1 MQKLF
6 DFSKAQMQ
14 VPEDDERL
22 MIILK
27 IVKEYDYIFEV
38 VDDEFQDHWNFTEYK
53 YSREKGV
60 ELIETIDKHGQEWV
74 NLDHCDFKQRITRSH
89 SKRDILIGLD
99 IAFRGHHITIRLGNL
114 NGY

>member
-6 DFSKAQMQ
+6 DFSKAQML

-38 VDDEFQDHWNFTEYK
+38 VDDEFQDHWNFSEYE
-53 YSREKGV
+53 YSREKGD
-60 ELIETIDKHGQEWV
+60 E
-74 NLDHCDFKQRITRSH
+74 HCDFKQRITRSH
-89 SKRDILIGLD
+89 SKRDTLIGLD
-99 IAFRGHHITIRLGNL
+99 IAFGKYILVRLGNL